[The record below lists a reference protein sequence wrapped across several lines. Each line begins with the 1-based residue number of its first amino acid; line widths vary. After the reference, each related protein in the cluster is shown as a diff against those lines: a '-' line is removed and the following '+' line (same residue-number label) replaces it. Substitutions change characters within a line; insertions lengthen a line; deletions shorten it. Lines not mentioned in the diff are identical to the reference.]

1 MIRRLDS
8 FLAVAAASR
17 RVFWPCASLTS
28 CLDSSRQI
36 NELALG
42 LFIMSDVLHLSQYEG
57 IGPILYLSSD
67 SQWRGSRD
75 HKGRDV

>member
-1 MIRRLDS
+1 
-8 FLAVAAASR
+8 
-17 RVFWPCASLTS
+17 
-28 CLDSSRQI
+28 
-36 NELALG
+36 
-42 LFIMSDVLHLSQYEG
+42 MSDVLHLSQYEG